1 MILQKR
7 TAFEFQTFIKQMG
20 DNRIAWHQ
28 QLCVLYMS
36 SPDSHCVEA
45 GSAASLWEYRFI
57 LIPPSGTTGF
67 GLCAKNVMD
76 FCSPELMPAARAYL
90 FSQHVSSQSIFR
102 QCLPGSYSTA
112 LCSLPLLFISHIYTT
127 LSVLNGQA
135 KGADCP
141 EKLRNHC
148 PWKCWKH
155 MQMWQMV

>member
-45 GSAASLWEYRFI
+45 GSAANLEEYRFI

-76 FCSPELMPAARAYL
+76 FCSPGLGA
-90 FSQHVSSQSIFR
+90 SCQ
-102 QCLPGSYSTA
+102 
-112 LCSLPLLFISHIYTT
+112 SLPVLTACFI
-127 LSVLNGQA
+127 
-135 KGADCP
+135 P
-141 EKLRNHC
+141 EHFQTVSA
-148 PWKCWKH
+148 W
-155 MQMWQMV
+155 